1 MTTITST
8 TWHGPKANPQIQAIV
23 AAGNQADALSQQL
36 ASLESYFSWKIKG
49 SFQQRYSDY
58 LKNPANPHYQ
68 NWFTNMITD
77 LKGYMSGIFQLNNEV
92 QQATDNL
99 NQMVAFMDR
108 DMNKLKNENASLETE
123 LVENVN
129 EKRSTQQLVLDNQ
142 VAYKV
147 EKYKFFFYFAGLLYL
162 VYFTLFRIFKLNLGN
177 KIAAIGEGA
186 KEILK
191 ANPTKEETPTTKE
204 ETPKSETKEKEE
216 PSSSSSSSS
225 SS

>member
-1 MTTITST
+1 MTTPTM

-23 AAGNQADALSQQL
+23 AAGNQADTLSQQL
-36 ASLESYFSWKIKG
+36 GSLESNFSWTIKG
-49 SFQQRYSDY
+49 TFQQRYSDY
-58 LKNPANPHYQ
+58 LKNPANPNYQ
-68 NWFTNMITD
+68 RWFEEMITN

-123 LVENVN
+123 LVENEN
-129 EKRSTQQLVLDNQ
+129 EKRSTQQLVSDNQ

-147 EKYKFFFYFAGLLYL
+147 EKYKFFFYLMGLLYI
-162 VYFTLFRIFKLNLGN
+162 VYFTLFRIFKLDLGN

-191 ANPTKEETPTTKE
+191 TDSTKEETTKE
-204 ETPKSETKEKEE
+204 EPTKSEQKEKEK
-216 PSSSSSSSS
+216 SSSDSSS
-225 SS
+225 